1 MSAIINKITE
11 RVWMDWNSRAKRLI
25 KSELAKR
32 EIDYIKLAELM
43 NAIGVDE
50 KQVNIANKINRGAF
64 SLGFAL
70 QVFKAIGVEQI
81 DLKDIV

>member
-1 MSAIINKITE
+1 
-11 RVWMDWNSRAKRLI
+11 MDWNSRAKRLI

-70 QVFKAIGVEQI
+70 QIFKAIGVNNV
-81 DLKDIV
+81 DLKDIL

>member
-1 MSAIINKITE
+1 ME
-11 RVWMDWNSRAKRLI
+11 WNSRAKRLI

-43 NAIGVDE
+43 KDIGVDE
-50 KQVNIANKINRGAF
+50 KQVNIANKINRGTF

-70 QVFKAIGVEQI
+70 QIFKAIGVNNL
-81 DLKDIV
+81 DLKDIL

>member
-1 MSAIINKITE
+1 
-11 RVWMDWNSRAKRLI
+11 MDWNSRAKRLI

-64 SLGFAL
+64 SFSFAL
-70 QVFKAIGVEQI
+70 QIFKAIGVNNL
-81 DLKDIV
+81 DLKDML

>member
-1 MSAIINKITE
+1 
-11 RVWMDWNSRAKRLI
+11 MDWNSSAKRLV

-32 EIDYIKLAELM
+32 EIDYIKLAKLM
-43 NAIGVDE
+43 NDIGIDE

-70 QVFKAIGVEQI
+70 QIFEAIGVENI
-81 DLKDIV
+81 SLKDKI

>member
-1 MSAIINKITE
+1 
-11 RVWMDWNSRAKRLI
+11 MDWNSKAKRII

-43 NAIGVDE
+43 KTIGVDE
-50 KQVNIANKINRGAF
+50 KQANIANKINRGAF

-70 QVFKAIGVEQI
+70 QIFKAIGVEQVN
-81 DLKDIV
+81 LKDIL

>member
-1 MSAIINKITE
+1 
-11 RVWMDWNSRAKRLI
+11 MDWNRRAKRLI

-43 NAIGVDE
+43 KDIGVDE
-50 KQVNIANKINRGAF
+50 KQANIANKINRGAF

-70 QVFKAIGVEQI
+70 KIFKAIGVEQI

>member
-1 MSAIINKITE
+1 
-11 RVWMDWNSRAKRLI
+11 MDWNSKAKRII

-32 EIDYIKLAELM
+32 EIDYIKLAKLM
-43 NAIGVDE
+43 NDIGIDE

-70 QVFKAIGVEQI
+70 QIFKAIGVEQI

>member
-1 MSAIINKITE
+1 
-11 RVWMDWNSRAKRLI
+11 MDWNSRAKRLI

-43 NAIGVDE
+43 KAIGVDE

-70 QVFKAIGVEQI
+70 QIFKAIGVNNV
-81 DLKDIV
+81 DLKDIL

>member
-1 MSAIINKITE
+1 M
-11 RVWMDWNSRAKRLI
+11 LF
-25 KSELAKR
+25 L
-32 EIDYIKLAELM
+32 YCGLM

-64 SLGFAL
+64 SLSFAL
-70 QVFKAIGVEQI
+70 QIFKAIGVEQI

>member
-1 MSAIINKITE
+1 
-11 RVWMDWNSRAKRLI
+11 MDWNSKAKRLI

-43 NAIGVDE
+43 KAIGVDE
-50 KQVNIANKINRGAF
+50 KQANIANKINRGAF

-70 QVFKAIGVEQI
+70 QIFKAIGVNNL
-81 DLKDIV
+81 DLKDIL